1 MQFNIDYGM
10 KKVLFVCLGNI
21 CRSPLAE
28 ALFNKHVAL
37 AGLQQQYMADSCG
50 TAAYHIG
57 QQADSRSRAN
67 AQQNGLNYSHAA
79 RQISIEDFNEFDLII
94 PMDASN
100 MSNLE
105 RINPGGQATIQLM
118 RDYDAGFEGTDVP
131 DPYFGGDS
139 GFQDVFDILDRS
151 TKTVLD
157 NLES

>member
-1 MQFNIDYGM
+1 M

-28 ALFNKHVAL
+28 ALFNKHVAE
-37 AGLQQQYMADSCG
+37 AGLQHQYLADSCG

-57 QQADSRSRAN
+57 EQTDSRSRAN
-67 AQQNGLNYSHAA
+67 AQENCLNYSHQA
-79 RQISIEDFNEFDLII
+79 RQIRVEDFTEFNMII

-100 MSNLE
+100 LLNLE
-105 RINPGGQATIQLM
+105 KVNPGGPAAIKLM
-118 RDYDAGFEGTDVP
+118 RAFDGGFEGTDVP

-151 TKTVLD
+151 TKALFNSID
-157 NLES
+157 S

>member
-1 MQFNIDYGM
+1 MQFNIDLEM

-28 ALFNKHVAL
+28 ALFNKHVAE
-37 AGLQQQYMADSCG
+37 AGLEQQYIADSCG

-57 QQADSRSRAN
+57 EQPDSRSRAN
-67 AQQNGLNYSHAA
+67 AQENGLNYAHQA
-79 RQISIEDFNEFDLII
+79 RQISVEDFNEFDLII

-105 RINPGGQATIQLM
+105 KVNQGGRATVQLM

-131 DPYFGGDS
+131 DPYFGGDR
-139 GFQDVFDILDRS
+139 GFQNVFNILDRS
-151 TKTVLD
+151 TKALLD
-157 NLES
+157 GIEG

>member
-1 MQFNIDYGM
+1 M

-28 ALFNKHVAL
+28 ALFNKHVAE

-50 TAAYHIG
+50 TAAYHIDE
-57 QQADSRSRAN
+57 QPDDRSRAN
-67 AQQNGLNYSHAA
+67 ARENGFEYTHQA
-79 RQISIEDFNEFDLII
+79 RQIEVENFTEFDLII

-100 MSNLE
+100 MANLE
-105 RINPGGQATIQLM
+105 KVDPGGKATMQLM

-131 DPYFGGDS
+131 DPYFGGDR

-151 TKTVLD
+151 TKTLL
-157 NLES
+157 NKLMS